1 MTFTISQSLCVE
13 CGLCCGGMVFDDV
26 ELRDEHEALTVECL
40 GLEVEEEDAAYF
52 LIQPCRALKGTHCS
66 VYEHRPEC
74 CRSFECLLLKD
85 YKDEKISKV
94 EALDLVQQVREK
106 MEFSDKGSVRH
117 LIRKH
122 FLGWAD

>member
-1 MTFTISQSLCVE
+1 M
-13 CGLCCGGMVFDDV
+13 FDDV

-66 VYEHRPEC
+66 EYEQRPEC